1 MKLRCSIIGVAV
13 SIAALACGSLAMA
26 DQRANFVFGPI
37 TFQDIDPCTGSLH
50 EITIFL
56 DIYEHQEHPNNFL
69 AQVVRTGYTDS
80 GYEMF
85 SGNEIFRIN
94 KNVVISKFKDM
105 WRNDDG
111 RMFEV
116 SGQFILNFRQNEVK
130 FDGGTFRCIGGETV
144 LP

>member
-1 MKLRCSIIGVAV
+1 
-13 SIAALACGSLAMA
+13 
-26 DQRANFVFGPI
+26 
-37 TFQDIDPCTGSLH
+37 
-50 EITIFL
+50 
-56 DIYEHQEHPNNFL
+56 
-69 AQVVRTGYTDS
+69 
-80 GYEMF
+80 MF
-85 SGNEIFRIN
+85 SGNEIFLIN

-130 FDGGTFRCIGGETV
+130 FEGGTFRCIGGETV